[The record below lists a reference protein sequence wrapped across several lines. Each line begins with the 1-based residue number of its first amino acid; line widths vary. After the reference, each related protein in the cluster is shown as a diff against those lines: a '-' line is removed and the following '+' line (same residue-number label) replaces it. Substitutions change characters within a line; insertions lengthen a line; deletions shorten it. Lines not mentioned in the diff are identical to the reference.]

1 MLPNKILALTVW
13 LLVSS
18 QLSAA
23 PTAETLPEEMSSV
36 VSSRTLGAVT
46 MALIVGG
53 LLLTAFTLWFRK
65 QDQINNM
72 VYFCLDYLINARNKT
87 ERERAARELG
97 RTNNP
102 QALLVLIGVVNDE
115 SADVGLREAARDALL
130 DMGKHYRGFKKAIIG
145 FLAAAENNDHAR
157 TVELLKT
164 HFEHEGKQYV
174 QSAYIIGRE
183 LVKAKE
189 YADAREWLRTA
200 ANRNKRLHM
209 YMDHIRDLTNRCNQH
224 LFAEG
229 DIAFKVGDFDQ
240 ANEHFALAAH
250 GLSTEVSNRFAYYL
264 RAACVYIKLEEY
276 EKASE
281 ALLQALHH
289 QQETDIVLELKKL
302 VSKVLHLVGDSPQ
315 AKEKQQNV
323 SRELDRVVNQIMDS
337 LSARDSQSQ

>member
-1 MLPNKILALTVW
+1 MLPNKIPALTVW

-23 PTAETLPEEMSSV
+23 PAAENLPEEPSSV
-36 VSSRTLGAVT
+36 VPSLALGAVT

-53 LLLTAFTLWFRK
+53 LLLTAFSLWFRK

-72 VYFCLDYLINARNKT
+72 VYFCLDFLVNARNKT

-97 RTNNP
+97 RTNDP
-102 QALLVLIGVVNDE
+102 QALLVLIGVVHDE
-115 SADVGLREAARDALL
+115 SADEGVREAARDALL
-130 DMGKHYRGFKKAIIG
+130 DMSKHYRGFKKAITG
-145 FLAAAENNDHAR
+145 FLAAAEINDHER

-164 HFEHEGKQYV
+164 HFEHEGNKYV

-189 YADAREWLRTA
+189 YADAREWLRIAST
-200 ANRNKRLHM
+200 RNKRVPM

-229 DIAFKVGDFDQ
+229 DIVFKAGDFLQ
-240 ANEHFALAAH
+240 ANKHFALAAH
-250 GLSTEVSNRFAYYL
+250 GLSTKVSNRFAYYL

-276 EKASE
+276 ENASE

-289 QQETDIVLELKKL
+289 QQETDKVLELKKL
-302 VSKVLHLVGDSPQ
+302 VSKVLHPVRDSPK

-337 LSARDSQSQ
+337 LSARDSQTQ